1 MDQPKND
8 WRIIDSSYGR
18 VAEDTYIP
26 SVEQTV
32 KKGAQIKVVS
42 IIRLGSRKTL
52 TIAVPNA
59 TALFLNISARSWNEA
74 GEIRERNGID
84 NPTELDVEFSGDG
97 EAFDYIERVIES
109 VIMAFSGLEAFVNE
123 MIPDD
128 YRYYTHRTSKTI
140 LEPINKEAIER
151 SLSLNEK
158 LKSVLPDAL
167 KIKSPKGRKCWGGFI
182 KLKKIRDRIIHMKT
196 ADRES
201 SGPANPNLW
210 HELFKVSCPHR
221 QAMNMIDFFLKET
234 KTQPKWRE
242 ACPLQ

>member
-26 SVEQTV
+26 SVGQTA
-32 KKGAQIKVVS
+32 KKGAQITVVS
-42 IIRLGSRKTL
+42 SIRLGSKKNL

-59 TALFLNISARSWNEA
+59 TALFLNMSARSWKEA
-74 GEIRERNGID
+74 GEIRERNEID
-84 NPTELDVEFSGDG
+84 NPTEKKVEFSGNS

-123 MIPDD
+123 MVPDD
-128 YRYYTHRTSKTI
+128 YCYYTHRTSKTI
-140 LEPINKEAIER
+140 LEPMNKEEIER
-151 SLSLNEK
+151 HLSLTEK
-158 LKSVLPDAL
+158 LESVLPDAL
-167 KIKSPKGRKCWGGFI
+167 KTNSPKGRDFWGEFI

-201 SGPANPNLW
+201 SGPDNPNLW
-210 HELFKVSCPHR
+210 HELFRVSCPHR
-221 QAMNMIDFFLKET
+221 QAMKMMDFFLNET
-234 KTQPKWRE
+234 NAQPKWRE
-242 ACPLQ
+242 ACPLR